1 MIPRNLFFAAVL
13 AGTLAVFAPA
23 EASASEPVPV
33 TVPLRL
39 ADVLARSYEIG
50 ALDRPARAPARP
62 LTAVI
67 QDLLMPEYLSEAD
80 IAPRRPLAIRVA
92 LVYLPQE
99 TIRPGALARPPR
111 PSGAS
116 LGPVVRRARWPAL
129 RPLGSRSITN
139 GPTLS
144 DAMADQR
151 WRKRTSAALQRLWR

>member
-1 MIPRNLFFAAVL
+1 MIPRNLFLAAVL

-33 TVPLRL
+33 PLRL

-50 ALDRPARAPARP
+50 ALDRPAKVPARP

-67 QDLLMPEYLSEAD
+67 QDLLMPDYRSEAD

-99 TIRPGALARPPR
+99 TIRPGASAPR

-116 LGPVVRRARWPAL
+116 LGAVVRRARWPAL

-151 WRKRTSAALQRLWR
+151 WRKRTSEALQRLWR